1 MFQKLKNK
9 YKHLLSDGNFRY
21 LFKSGSSTAITLILV
36 NALRLVAGVFVARYY
51 GAAAVGEVAL
61 VNLILSVAVIFA
73 NFGIKDAMLRFI
85 PEYREKYNLLSAW
98 KVFQRANL
106 LLLIFAIIGTLII
119 VAISPYLAN
128 EVWKVPHL
136 KGLFQ
141 ISALFL
147 IPSLLSEM
155 NTSSLRAVFK
165 IKEAN
170 LTLIQRVLFR
180 ISLLVLLTYFLFDER
195 NPIYIHLATLLAGYL
210 FTIYYLLKHFRFK
223 VNPAEVVT
231 NIPYKNLLLVSFPM
245 LITYSSFAL
254 NNFADTFILK
264 MHEPS
269 NVVGVYN
276 TCFNLAQLAAMVMVA
291 INTSVQPKLSQLY
304 HKGDLTAFKK
314 LAQQSSKLIVL
325 TSIPAYLLLT
335 LGAKYILA
343 IYGQE
348 FVIGWKVLAVIS
360 LGQIVNSFCGPV
372 AQILNVTG
380 HQKKLTV
387 IVFFASII
395 NLALNLI
402 LIPKM
407 GMMGSA
413 IASLVSVSLW
423 NIWASFII
431 KSKLGF
437 FIWFNPFNRFK

>member
-1 MFQKLKNK
+1 M
-9 YKHLLSDGNFRY
+9 SDGNFRY
-21 LFKSGSSTAITLILV
+21 LFKSGSSTAVTLIVV
-36 NALRLVAGVFVARYY
+36 NALRLIAGVFVARYY

-106 LLLIFAIIGTLII
+106 LLLIFAITGSLAI

-128 EVWKVPHL
+128 EVWNVPHL

-170 LTLIQRVLFR
+170 LTLIFRVLFR
-180 ISLLVLLTYFLFDER
+180 ISILVLLTYFFFDER

-223 VNPAEVVT
+223 VNPADVVT
-231 NIPYKNLLLVSFPM
+231 NIPYKKLLLVSFPM

-269 NVVGVYN
+269 NVVGIYN

-325 TSIPAYLLLT
+325 TSIPAYLMLT

-395 NLALNLI
+395 NLALNLV

-413 IASLVSVSLW
+413 IASLASVSLW

-437 FIWFNPFNRFK
+437 FIWFNPFNRYK